1 MSVLLLRAYVYI
13 VVIGIQRMSFFVNLS
28 GAYQFTSKQA
38 DSSTEGVTVYPQ
50 VYESRQENLEK
61 LLVID
66 GYSLNLKKASVLADT
81 VLLLEVTEN
90 GTAEQ
95 YVQGSHYE
103 RHLFEDPDKLASLLL
118 KPVVPGNYHVTGM
131 VNHTHRIEPCE
142 NWERTSQK
150 RLAHRISRIHVE
162 TGIYDVVNDVESRDL
177 PESYTVETHFITALN
192 HTAYFGN
199 ETEERIAYAMLFMHS
214 VSLRLQQLVPPA
226 RIALTAIEGLQAKTD
241 YLHIH
246 DDGRI
251 MVDQTL
257 SALGSL
263 ARTSEVHKKS
273 DILYMAVS
281 AGLVKIRRGKN
292 LGGTLGIA
300 NKGKACR
307 NGKAAL
313 GLDRP
318 VTFSGVQTSA
328 HEIAHLL
335 NADHDGH
342 GTAKNCSGDEGYIM
356 SSPRRNGNNS
366 CAFSNCSKNDIA
378 DFLTWRYSKC
388 LFRKD
393 VCHVISLPN
402 KAADLPGDV
411 MDGQTFCKE
420 YYREPRYLNS
430 TYIKLQSDLE
440 QCVFRCLVHDT
451 YSHSKMQNRTSFA
464 IDGTPCSETE
474 PQMICHN
481 MVCVKP

>member
-1 MSVLLLRAYVYI
+1 MNH
-13 VVIGIQRMSFFVNLS
+13 VIQ
-28 GAYQFTSKQA
+28 
-38 DSSTEGVTVYPQ
+38 
-50 VYESRQENLEK
+50 K
-61 LLVID
+61 L
-66 GYSLNLKKASVLADT
+66 
-81 VLLLEVTEN
+81 
-90 GTAEQ
+90 
-95 YVQGSHYE
+95 
-103 RHLFEDPDKLASLLL
+103 
-118 KPVVPGNYHVTGM
+118 
-131 VNHTHRIEPCE
+131 
-142 NWERTSQK
+142 
-150 RLAHRISRIHVE
+150 
-162 TGIYDVVNDVESRDL
+162 
-177 PESYTVETHFITALN
+177 
-192 HTAYFGN
+192 
-199 ETEERIAYAMLFMHS
+199 
-214 VSLRLQQLVPPA
+214 VSLRFQQLTPPA

-292 LGGTLGIA
+292 LGGTLGMA

-342 GTAKNCSGDEGYIM
+342 GAAKNCSSDEGYIM

-430 TYIKLQSDLE
+430 TYIKFQSDLE

-451 YSHSKMQNRTSFA
+451 YSHAKMQNRTSFA

-474 PQMICHN
+474 PQKICHN

>member
-1 MSVLLLRAYVYI
+1 
-13 VVIGIQRMSFFVNLS
+13 
-28 GAYQFTSKQA
+28 
-38 DSSTEGVTVYPQ
+38 
-50 VYESRQENLEK
+50 
-61 LLVID
+61 
-66 GYSLNLKKASVLADT
+66 
-81 VLLLEVTEN
+81 
-90 GTAEQ
+90 
-95 YVQGSHYE
+95 
-103 RHLFEDPDKLASLLL
+103 
-118 KPVVPGNYHVTGM
+118 
-131 VNHTHRIEPCE
+131 
-142 NWERTSQK
+142 
-150 RLAHRISRIHVE
+150 
-162 TGIYDVVNDVESRDL
+162 
-177 PESYTVETHFITALN
+177 
-192 HTAYFGN
+192 
-199 ETEERIAYAMLFMHS
+199 
-214 VSLRLQQLVPPA
+214 
-226 RIALTAIEGLQAKTD
+226 
-241 YLHIH
+241 
-246 DDGRI
+246 

-292 LGGTLGIA
+292 LGGTLGMA

-393 VCHVISLPN
+393 VCHVIFLPN

-411 MDGQTFCKE
+411 MDGQTFCTE

-430 TYIKLQSDLE
+430 TYIKVNQ
-440 QCVFRCLVHDT
+440 
-451 YSHSKMQNRTSFA
+451 
-464 IDGTPCSETE
+464 
-474 PQMICHN
+474 
-481 MVCVKP
+481 

>member
-1 MSVLLLRAYVYI
+1 
-13 VVIGIQRMSFFVNLS
+13 
-28 GAYQFTSKQA
+28 
-38 DSSTEGVTVYPQ
+38 
-50 VYESRQENLEK
+50 
-61 LLVID
+61 
-66 GYSLNLKKASVLADT
+66 
-81 VLLLEVTEN
+81 
-90 GTAEQ
+90 
-95 YVQGSHYE
+95 
-103 RHLFEDPDKLASLLL
+103 
-118 KPVVPGNYHVTGM
+118 
-131 VNHTHRIEPCE
+131 
-142 NWERTSQK
+142 
-150 RLAHRISRIHVE
+150 
-162 TGIYDVVNDVESRDL
+162 
-177 PESYTVETHFITALN
+177 
-192 HTAYFGN
+192 
-199 ETEERIAYAMLFMHS
+199 
-214 VSLRLQQLVPPA
+214 
-226 RIALTAIEGLQAKTD
+226 
-241 YLHIH
+241 
-246 DDGRI
+246 
-251 MVDQTL
+251 
-257 SALGSL
+257 
-263 ARTSEVHKKS
+263 
-273 DILYMAVS
+273 MAVS

-292 LGGTLGIA
+292 LGGTLGMA

-342 GTAKNCSGDEGYIM
+342 GAAKNCSSDEGYIM

-388 LFRKD
+388 LFRKH

-411 MDGQTFCKE
+411 IDGQTFCKE
-420 YYREPRYLNS
+420 YYREPRYSNS

-451 YSHSKMQNRTSFA
+451 YSHVKMQNRTSFA

-474 PQMICHN
+474 PQKICHN

>member
-1 MSVLLLRAYVYI
+1 MPVLLLRAYVSI
-13 VVIGIQRMSFFVNLS
+13 VVIGIQRMTFFVDLS
-28 GAYQFTSKQA
+28 GAYPFTSKQA

-61 LLVID
+61 MLVID

-95 YVQGSHYE
+95 Y
-103 RHLFEDPDKLASLLL
+103 
-118 KPVVPGNYHVTGM
+118 TGM
-131 VNHTHRIEPCE
+131 VNHTHRNEPCE

-199 ETEERIAYAMLFMHS
+199 ETKERIAYAMLFMHS

-292 LGGTLGIA
+292 LGGTLGMA

-411 MDGQTFCKE
+411 IDGQTFCKE
-420 YYREPRYLNS
+420 YYREPRYSNS

-451 YSHSKMQNRTSFA
+451 YSHSKMQNRTIFCNRW
-464 IDGTPCSETE
+464 DTLL
-474 PQMICHN
+474 
-481 MVCVKP
+481 